1 MLLSTEASICVYGK
15 ITKLP
20 EGKVVCIV
28 ETTNTIPKFVLQTS
42 MSNTRLIDIYLKCYE
57 IVISCYYNEVS
68 IPFQAPDGHEL
79 TVDFWE
85 LVGHSPPGGA
95 DTILNEVRGS

>member
-1 MLLSTEASICVYGK
+1 MFQLTSVHDLFFQCQTYDAVLLSTEASICVYGK

-42 MSNTRLIDIYLKCYE
+42 MSYTRLIDIYLKMLGNC
-57 IVISCYYNEVS
+57 
-68 IPFQAPDGHEL
+68 H
-79 TVDFWE
+79 
-85 LVGHSPPGGA
+85 
-95 DTILNEVRGS
+95 ILLL

>member
-28 ETTNTIPKFVLQTS
+28 ETTNTIPKF
-42 MSNTRLIDIYLKCYE
+42 NTRLIDIYLKCYE

-95 DTILNEVRGS
+95 DSILNEVRGS